1 MRHPIAICLALFLAG
16 CSTLSVDTAARPG
29 ALDPLRDDI
38 SSLLIAFDLPR
49 GIGPIEGASTM
60 SVDVAV
66 PGGEPRHIK
75 AALVPADADA
85 IAGHLP
91 PPGTG
96 RAYYLFGFADKDK
109 AAIRDAQ
116 LAARVAKAAGTA
128 VTLLLAP
135 RFCKSG
141 DVDPKLLTISVLTA
155 LPGDTALAPLIDRQ
169 LLADTLAA
177 AGGDLPACR

>member
-1 MRHPIAICLALFLAG
+1 MRQPIVICLALFLAG
-16 CSTLSVDTAARPG
+16 CSTLGVDRTERTR
-29 ALDPLRDDI
+29 ALDPLHDDI
-38 SSLLIAFDLPR
+38 SDLLVAFDLPR
-49 GIGPIEGASTM
+49 GIGPIEGASTL
-60 SVDVAV
+60 SVDVTA
-66 PGGEPRHIK
+66 PGGEPRRVK
-75 AALVPADADA
+75 ASLAPADADE

-96 RAYYLFGFADKDK
+96 RAYYLFGVADNDK

-116 LAARVAKAAGTA
+116 LVARTPGAAGSK
-128 VTLLLAP
+128 VNLVLAP
-135 RFCKSG
+135 RLCKSG
-141 DVDPKLLTISVLTA
+141 EVDPKLVTISVLAA